1 MCLRGAWGFLSANK
15 APESFSADWTL
26 FSRGE
31 RGGSALRGLTTCRMI
46 VGGERVLPW
55 KEWRVLEMLG
65 KGEGERWGDRAC
77 GEEVQARGDGGIL
90 LVDFLLPT
98 LV

>member
-1 MCLRGAWGFLSANK
+1 
-15 APESFSADWTL
+15 
-26 FSRGE
+26 
-31 RGGSALRGLTTCRMI
+31 
-46 VGGERVLPW
+46 
-55 KEWRVLEMLG
+55 MLG

-90 LVDFLLPT
+90 LVDFRLPT

>member
-1 MCLRGAWGFLSANK
+1 
-15 APESFSADWTL
+15 
-26 FSRGE
+26 
-31 RGGSALRGLTTCRMI
+31 MI